1 MHDGE
6 KKNFLTLLLLLLQI
20 HGLLGL
26 DTSGVAKE
34 PKVID
39 LTLVLKNHLYE
50 YMDQITQT
58 DPIKVLGLRLVQVDG
73 KNFYTEQGILSLETG
88 ATASI
93 QVLID
98 YIGTDKITHWS
109 PIALL

>member
-26 DTSGVAKE
+26 DTLGVAKE
-34 PKVID
+34 PQVID

-58 DPIKVLGLRLVQVDG
+58 DPRCLVYVSSKSMARTSTQSRESLVLRLEPRLRSR
-73 KNFYTEQGILSLETG
+73 F
-88 ATASI
+88 
-93 QVLID
+93 
-98 YIGTDKITHWS
+98 
-109 PIALL
+109 

>member
-20 HGLLGL
+20 QGLLGL

-39 LTLVLKNHLYE
+39 LTLVLKINLYE

-58 DPIKVLGLRLVQVDG
+58 DPRCLVYVSSKSMARTSTQSRESLVLRLEPRLRSR
-73 KNFYTEQGILSLETG
+73 F
-88 ATASI
+88 
-93 QVLID
+93 
-98 YIGTDKITHWS
+98 
-109 PIALL
+109 